1 MKHFV
6 KSVALPA
13 TAMKSWFVGRIYKQ
27 LTHLVNIQKY
37 VFVHL
42 LRLQQCEQAEKKNQ
56 HCTLCLLYRDMFQ
69 YHPEANGA
77 LLLALGNKG
86 ILSFALNLYGRH
98 PGIMDLEL
106 EAPYTVQFFLVNFL

>member
-13 TAMKSWFVGRIYKQ
+13 TATKTVGRIYKQ

-42 LRLQQCEQAEKKNQ
+42 LRLQQCEQAEKKKNQ
-56 HCTLCLLYRDMFQ
+56 HCILCLLYRDMFQ
-69 YHPEANGA
+69 YNPEANGA
-77 LLLALGNKG
+77 LLLALGNKE
-86 ILSFALNLYGRH
+86 ILSFARNLYGRH
-98 PGIMDLEL
+98 LGIMDLEL

>member
-13 TAMKSWFVGRIYKQ
+13 TAMKTVGRIYKQ

-42 LRLQQCEQAEKKNQ
+42 LRLQQCEQAEKKKSTLYFMFVIQRRVPVSPRGQWCLTVGIRQQGNLIF
-56 HCTLCLLYRDMFQ
+56 CTKLIR
-69 YHPEANGA
+69 
-77 LLLALGNKG
+77 
-86 ILSFALNLYGRH
+86 
-98 PGIMDLEL
+98 
-106 EAPYTVQFFLVNFL
+106 

>member
-13 TAMKSWFVGRIYKQ
+13 TATKTVGRIYKQ
-27 LTHLVNIQKY
+27 LTHLVNIRKY

-42 LRLQQCEQAEKKNQ
+42 LRLQQCEQAGKKKQQ
-56 HCTLCLLYRDMFQ
+56 HCILCLLYRDMFQ

-86 ILSFALNLYGRH
+86 ILSFARN
-98 PGIMDLEL
+98 
-106 EAPYTVQFFLVNFL
+106 

>member
-6 KSVALPA
+6 KSVALTA
-13 TAMKSWFVGRIYKQ
+13 TAMKTVGRIYKQ
-27 LTHLVNIQKY
+27 LTHLVNIRKY

-42 LRLQQCEQAEKKNQ
+42 LRPQQCEQAEKKNQ
-56 HCTLCLLYRDMFQ
+56 HCILCLLYTDIFQ

-77 LLLALGNKG
+77 LLLALGNKE
-86 ILSFALNLYGRH
+86 ILSFARNLYGRH
-98 PGIMDLEL
+98 HGIMDLEL

>member
-1 MKHFV
+1 MKHLV

-13 TAMKSWFVGRIYKQ
+13 TAMKTVGRIHKQ
-27 LTHLVNIQKY
+27 LTHLVNIRKY

-42 LRLQQCEQAEKKNQ
+42 LRPQQCEQAEKKNQ
-56 HCTLCLLYRDMFQ
+56 HCILCLLYTDIFQ

-86 ILSFALNLYGRH
+86 ILSFARNLYGRH
-98 PGIMDLEL
+98 PGIMGI
-106 EAPYTVQFFLVNFL
+106 

>member
-13 TAMKSWFVGRIYKQ
+13 TAMKTVGRIYTGKQ
-27 LTHLVNIQKY
+27 LTHLVNIRKY

-42 LRLQQCEQAEKKNQ
+42 LRLQQCEQAEKKKNQ
-56 HCTLCLLYRDMFQ
+56 HCILCLLYRDVFQ

-86 ILSFALNLYGRH
+86 ILSFARNLYGRH
-98 PGIMDLEL
+98 PGIMGIWSLRL
-106 EAPYTVQFFLVNFL
+106 HTLYSFS

>member
-13 TAMKSWFVGRIYKQ
+13 TAMKTVGRIYKQ
-27 LTHLVNIQKY
+27 LTHLVNIRKY

-42 LRLQQCEQAEKKNQ
+42 LTLQQCEQAEKKNQ
-56 HCTLCLLYRDMFQ
+56 HCILSLLYRDMFQ

-77 LLLALGNKG
+77 LLLALGKKG
-86 ILSFALNLYGRH
+86 ILSCARNVYGRH

>member
-1 MKHFV
+1 
-6 KSVALPA
+6 
-13 TAMKSWFVGRIYKQ
+13 
-27 LTHLVNIQKY
+27 
-37 VFVHL
+37 
-42 LRLQQCEQAEKKNQ
+42 
-56 HCTLCLLYRDMFQ
+56 MFQ

-86 ILSFALNLYGRH
+86 MLSFARNLYGRH

>member
-1 MKHFV
+1 M
-6 KSVALPA
+6 
-13 TAMKSWFVGRIYKQ
+13 
-27 LTHLVNIQKY
+27 NIRKY

-56 HCTLCLLYRDMFQ
+56 HCILCLLYRGMFQ

-86 ILSFALNLYGRH
+86 ILSFARNLYGRH
-98 PGIMDLEL
+98 PGIMDLEH

>member
-1 MKHFV
+1 
-6 KSVALPA
+6 
-13 TAMKSWFVGRIYKQ
+13 
-27 LTHLVNIQKY
+27 
-37 VFVHL
+37 
-42 LRLQQCEQAEKKNQ
+42 
-56 HCTLCLLYRDMFQ
+56 MFQ

-86 ILSFALNLYGRH
+86 ILSFARDVYGRH

>member
-13 TAMKSWFVGRIYKQ
+13 TAMKPWFVGRIYKQ

-37 VFVHL
+37 VFVRL
-42 LRLQQCEQAEKKNQ
+42 LTLQQCEQAEKKINTVFYV
-56 HCTLCLLYRDMFQ
+56 CYTDMFQ
-69 YHPEANGA
+69 YHREANGA
-77 LLLALGNKG
+77 LLLALSNKR
-86 ILSFALNLYGRH
+86 ILSFARNLYGRH

-106 EAPYTVQFFLVNFL
+106 EAP